1 MVMKLER
8 IKKQL
13 KSDLKEARYNH
24 VLRVTDEA
32 FKLNQLL
39 NLGLD
44 DRKVILAALLHDCAK
59 NNEEKYF
66 NEFKKK
72 YNLKREEVFEDFT
85 LAHAILGV
93 YVAMEIYG
101 VYDPEILDA
110 IRWHTTGKEDM
121 TLLEKII
128 FIADFTEPGRDFKDS
143 TLVRNETLKDLDKG
157 ILLCLDVT
165 IKYLIEKH
173 VIINVETLKARNYLL
188 RRVNE

>member
-1 MVMKLER
+1 MVMKIER
-8 IKKQL
+8 VKEQL

-24 VLRVTDEA
+24 VLRVTDET

-44 DRKVILAALLHDCAK
+44 DRKVIMAALLHDCAK

-66 NEFKKK
+66 NEFKNK
-72 YNLKREEVFEDFT
+72 YNLKREEVFKDFALT
-85 LAHAILGV
+85 HAILGV
-93 YVAMEIYG
+93 YVAMEVYG

-128 FIADFTEPGRDFKDS
+128 FIADFTEPGRNFKES
-143 TLVRNETLKDLDKG
+143 TLVRNEVLKDLDKG

-165 IKYLIEKH
+165 IEHLIQKH
-173 VIINVETLKARNYLL
+173 VIINIETLKARNYLL

>member
-1 MVMKLER
+1 MKIER
-8 IKKQL
+8 VKEQL

-66 NEFKKK
+66 NEFKNK
-72 YNLKREEVFEDFT
+72 YNLKREEVFKDFT

-93 YVAMEIYG
+93 YVAMEVYG

-128 FIADFTEPGRDFKDS
+128 FIADFTEPGRNFKEA
-143 TLVRNETLKDLDKG
+143 TLVRNEVLKDLDKG
-157 ILLCLDVT
+157 ILLCLDLT
-165 IKYLIEKH
+165 IKYLIQKH
-173 VIINVETLKARNYLL
+173 VIINIETLKARNYLL

>member
-1 MVMKLER
+1 MVMKIER
-8 IKKQL
+8 VKEQL

-44 DRKVILAALLHDCAK
+44 DRKVIMAALLHDCAK

-66 NEFKKK
+66 NEFKNK
-72 YNLKREEVFEDFT
+72 YNLKREEVFKDFALT
-85 LAHAILGV
+85 HAILGV
-93 YVAMEIYG
+93 YVAMEVYG

-128 FIADFTEPGRDFKDS
+128 FIADFTEPGRNFKES
-143 TLVRNETLKDLDKG
+143 TLVRNEVLKDLDKG

-165 IKYLIEKH
+165 IEHLIQKH
-173 VIINVETLKARNYLL
+173 VIINIETLKARNYLL

>member
-1 MVMKLER
+1 MVMKIEQV
-8 IKKQL
+8 KEQL
-13 KSDLKEARYNH
+13 KTDLKEARYNH

-44 DRKVILAALLHDCAK
+44 DRKVIMAALLHDCAK

-85 LAHAILGV
+85 LSHAILGV

-128 FIADFTEPGRDFKDS
+128 FIADFTEPGRDFKES
-143 TLVRNETLKDLDKG
+143 ALVRNQTLKDLDKG

-173 VIINVETLKARNYLL
+173 VIINIETLKARNYLL